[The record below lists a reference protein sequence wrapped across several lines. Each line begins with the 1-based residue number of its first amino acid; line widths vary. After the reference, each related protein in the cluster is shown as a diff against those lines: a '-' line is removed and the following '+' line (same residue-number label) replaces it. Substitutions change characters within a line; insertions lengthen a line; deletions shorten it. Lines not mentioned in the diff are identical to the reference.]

1 MDREELWRTTI
12 ERQPGWWIVETQ
24 WGDQYIG
31 RLDHKRWFYPC
42 TNHADRPLQP
52 DQQDTLRFLK
62 RVEIPDLLEGRWDGD
77 QMVCGVIRKA
87 DLIEYLDQSRA
98 MLDDYEAVATR
109 GLNATADALKASSL
123 VSDATTFLRALGV
136 AESA

>member
-1 MDREELWRTTI
+1 MSDCA
-12 ERQPGWWIVETQ
+12 RQPGWWVVETQ

-62 RVEIPDLLEGRWDGD
+62 RVEIPDLLEGQWDGD

-98 MLDDYEAVATR
+98 MLRDYESPSQSMNAVC
-109 GLNATADALKASSL
+109 DALKARSL
-123 VSDATTFLRALGV
+123 VADATTFLRALGV